1 MQEIEY
7 KGAACELVVSD
18 RRLMEKCNME
28 STYDIDTYNGKENR
42 HFVWNRK
49 LTKTVAAVVLS
60 VFSATCI
67 LPITAFATNDDA
79 ISDLQG
85 QLQEIQQDKI
95 KLESDYKDKKKEQ
108 NQLTEQLRQINAN
121 LYNAQVAIS
130 NLDNEIAGIEEKIAY
145 TEMEIE
151 NKQRDYDGR
160 LALFNRRLKQMY
172 QYGDMNYISVLL
184 QSSSLSDFLTRFE
197 YLKYIA
203 NNDQKLLEEVQALQ
217 KSLDEEHAS
226 LTDMKTDLETKK
238 QDHEVK
244 AQELSV
250 ASAEQ
255 QKVVNAI
262 NADVNATFA
271 MLEEMEAEAKSLNSE
286 IKRLQAAQN
295 SGNTTAPSAYLW
307 PCPSSKKITS
317 NYGYRVHPIQ
327 GTRKLHTGMDIG
339 AKSGADVIA
348 AASGTVI
355 MAKYY
360 GGYGNCI
367 IIDHGGGISTLYG
380 HMSAFVAK
388 NGDYVTAGQTI
399 GKVGSTGNS
408 TGPHLHFEVRING
421 ETTDPAAYV
430 K

>member
-1 MQEIEY
+1 MQKYLYESNENSQ
-7 KGAACELVVSD
+7 ETEVSYE
-18 RRLMEKCNME
+18 MHIFK
-28 STYDIDTYNGKENR
+28 SSKVKKI
-42 HFVWNRK
+42 
-49 LTKTVAAVVLS
+49 VATAILS
-60 VFSATCI
+60 VFAITCVLPSAV
-67 LPITAFATNDDA
+67 FATNEDEIA
-79 ISDLQG
+79 ELTEQWR
-85 QLQEIQQDKI
+85 EIQQEEIELKA
-95 KLESDYKDKKKEQ
+95 KLDDQKKEQ
-108 NQLTEQLRQINAN
+108 NQLTSQLRQINKN
-121 LYNAQVAIS
+121 LHNAQAAVN
-130 NLDNEIAGIEEKIAY
+130 NLDAEISGIEEQIAF

-160 LALFNRRLKQMY
+160 LALFNRRLKEMY

-217 KSLDEEHAS
+217 KALDEQHLS
-226 LTDMKTDLETKK
+226 LVTMRTDLETKK
-238 QDHEVK
+238 QTQVTK
-244 AQELSV
+244 AEELAI

-271 MLEEMEAEAKSLNSE
+271 MLEEMEAEANALNSE
-286 IKRLQAAQN
+286 IQRLSAAN
-295 SGNTTAPSAYLW
+295 GTGSVEAPSIYTW

-317 NYGYRVHPIQ
+317 VYGYRIHPIF
-327 GTRKLHTGMDIG
+327 GYKKMHTGIDIG
-339 AKSGADVIA
+339 AKKGTDIVA
-348 AASGTVI
+348 AAGGKVI

-367 IIDHGGGISTLYG
+367 IIDHGGGMSTLYA
-380 HMSAFVAK
+380 HMSAYVAK
-388 NGDYVTAGQTI
+388 NGDWVSAGQVI

-421 ETTDPAAYV
+421 KTTDPAAYV